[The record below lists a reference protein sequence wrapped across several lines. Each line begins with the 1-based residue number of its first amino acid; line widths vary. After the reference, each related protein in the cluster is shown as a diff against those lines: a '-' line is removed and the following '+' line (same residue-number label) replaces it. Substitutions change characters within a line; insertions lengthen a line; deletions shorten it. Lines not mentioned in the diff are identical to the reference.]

1 MPNYC
6 FNTLTIFGTQK
17 DLNNFL
23 TKNENIEEGEE
34 LDFSKSVP
42 VPSDCYMGD
51 LGPDERKQYG
61 SNNWYDVQ
69 TKIWGTKWNCSNV
82 CMSRGFEECQ
92 DTLTYTF
99 STAWS
104 PPKSWLITTAKK
116 FDELRFKLEYEESGC
131 DYYGTLSIEYGDIT
145 EDITGEI
152 SEVITN
158 VFNQI
163 DKDVSRIIKYH
174 FSSKNDTL
182 KILSEKTSSCDDINN
197 LICNFTPTLENIKL
211 YKNLLVDYYPSDD
224 HVLYPVIKE
233 IQEYFE
239 NLQDQTLSEHPE
251 IEFDNIMEEY
261 IDDNFTKLYEKYFNN
276 EKKLVHFIDF
286 ETGYFKHWGN

>member
-6 FNTLTIFGTQK
+6 FNTLTISGNQK
-17 DLNNFL
+17 NLNDFL
-23 TKNENIEEGEE
+23 TKNENIEEGQE

-42 VPSDCYMGD
+42 VPTDCYMGD

-69 TKIWGTKWNCSNV
+69 TKIWGTKWNCSDVN
-82 CMSRGFEECQ
+82 MTRDK

-104 PPKSWLITTAKK
+104 PPKSWLITTAEI
-116 FDELRFKLEYEESGC
+116 FDELIFELQYEEAGC

-145 EDITGEI
+145 ENITGEI
-152 SEVITN
+152 SEVMLMI
-158 VFNQI
+158 FYQI
-163 DKDVSRIIKYH
+163 DKDVIRIIEDY
-174 FSSKNDTL
+174 FSSKNDIL
-182 KILSEKTSSCDDINN
+182 KVLSKKTSSCDDINN

-211 YKNLLVDYYPSDD
+211 YKNLLVNYYPSED
-224 HVLYPVIKE
+224 HVLYHVIKE

-239 NLQDQTLSEHPE
+239 NLQDQTLSEHPS

-261 IDDNFTKLYEKYFNN
+261 IEDNFTKLYVKYFNN
-276 EKKLVHFIDF
+276 EKKLVHFVDF
-286 ETGYFKHWGN
+286 ETGYFKYWGN

>member
-6 FNTLTIFGTQK
+6 FNTLTISGNQK
-17 DLNNFL
+17 NLNDFL

-82 CMSRGFEECQ
+82 SMTRDK

-116 FDELRFKLEYEESGC
+116 FDELIFKLEYEESGC

-174 FSSKNDTL
+174 FSSKNDAL
-182 KILSEKTSSCDDINN
+182 KILSEKTSIPECEGNN
-197 LICNFTPTLENIKL
+197 YEGW
-211 YKNLLVDYYPSDD
+211 KNCKGKYTAEDGS
-224 HVLYPVIKE
+224 
-233 IQEYFE
+233 
-239 NLQDQTLSEHPE
+239 
-251 IEFDNIMEEY
+251 EY
-261 IDDNFTKLYEKYFNN
+261 I
-276 EKKLVHFIDF
+276 
-286 ETGYFKHWGN
+286 GYFKDGKIEEGSAKYPGGSKYVGKFKNNKPHGQRTFTYTQRKNYL